1 MGPDPKILLVLVRMR
16 MPFGK
21 YKDRLLCDLPVSYLE
36 WFATKGFP
44 EGKLGMYLET
54 MHVIKINGLDK
65 ILAPLKEDAK
75 KDRWDEE
82 RGRGFDE
89 LR

>member
-1 MGPDPKILLVLVRMR
+1 MIPDPKILLTLVRMR

-21 YKDRLLCDLPVSYLE
+21 YKDRILCDLPVSYLE
-36 WFATKGFP
+36 WFANKGFP

-65 ILAPLKEDAK
+65 ILNPLKEEARK
-75 KDRWDEE
+75 EQWDRE